1 MIHVR
6 ALLENLSRGLEDEP
20 LRDAR
25 GAHVTS
31 TTVPPSMA
39 PSEAA
44 PVRWWAKDPQA
55 AAAELGTDLA
65 TGLSAAEV
73 ATRLERYGPNKL
85 VAQAPP
91 SLWAVVLQQVRDPM
105 NIMLIAVAAVSAAIG
120 QGSTAVIVGF
130 LVVLNVL
137 IGARQEML
145 ARKSVDALATMQE
158 PQSRVRR
165 DGVLSLV
172 PAQELVPGDLVELE
186 AGDIVPADG
195 RLLRTATMETQEAA
209 LTGEST
215 PIGKDVLTLPDE
227 EVPLGDRANM
237 AFQNTSVTRG
247 TGAMLVTA
255 TGMSTQIGAIA
266 TLLSSVQ
273 KTRSPLQ
280 RELDKLTKVLGV
292 IAWSAV
298 AVIVV
303 IGIVRGQSPSDL
315 LFLATAVAI
324 SAIPTGLPTFVQA
337 MLAYGAR
344 QLADAKAV
352 VANLNDVETL
362 GATSSINSDK
372 TGTLTLNEMTVTAL
386 YTVGRHF
393 TVEGSGYGKTGRILH
408 AAGEEVPDLT
418 PLAYGLVLASDA
430 TVSDDGAVIGD
441 PTEAALVVLAAK
453 IGIDAEESRHSY
465 PRVAEVPFDSAYKF
479 MATAHWLPWR
489 GDRTLVEV
497 VKGGPDVVLQRCTK
511 ALAGPGEVVDL
522 ETMRGEIEAEQERLS
537 QQGLR
542 TLAFATRFLTPADEA
557 GIQADPMSY
566 VEELVFVGLV
576 GIVDPLRPTAKV
588 AVDIALRAGIDVR
601 MITGDHAVTAS
612 AIGAQLGLGPGAI
625 SGPELA
631 QLTDEELLARLPN
644 LHVFGRVTP
653 EDKLR
658 LVRLMQQQ
666 GLVVAMTGDAVNDAA
681 AIKQADIGVAMGS
694 GSEVTKQAAR
704 LVLTD
709 DNFSTLVH
717 AVELG
722 RSIYQKITAY
732 IRFQM
737 SQLIGLVVLFLLAS
751 VFDIAGGVAM
761 TPMMVLFLN
770 FFVCVFPVIA
780 IMLDPVGPGIME
792 RAPRDPKQGISNS
805 RAVRRWILYGAVLC
819 LSSGLPLVLGPDEP
833 TADHATASMTM
844 AFVVMGLGTVLSGLA
859 LRREPESGLAAPL
872 LSAVKV
878 LTIPVIL
885 VVLATELA
893 FLQNWLTTQSL
904 TGPQWLV
911 SICLALLLPVVAEVD
926 KVIVRRRA
934 ATPRVLDP
942 QEVVV
947 PARAR

>member
-1 MIHVR
+1 MTEI
-6 ALLENLSRGLEDEP
+6 AAP
-20 LRDAR
+20 Q
-25 GAHVTS
+25 S
-31 TTVPPSMA
+31 TTTATPPT
-39 PSEAA
+39 
-44 PVRWWAKDPQA
+44 RWWALDPEA
-55 AAAELGTDLA
+55 ATAQLDTDPA
-65 TGLSAAEV
+65 TGLSSAEV
-73 ATRLERYGPNKL
+73 TARRERYGSNTL
-85 VAQAPP
+85 TAQAAP
-91 SLWAVVLQQVRDPM
+91 SVWSVVFQQLRDPM

-120 QGSTAVIVGF
+120 QGSTALIVGF
-130 LVVLNVL
+130 LVVINVV
-137 IGARQEML
+137 IGTRQEML

-165 DGVLSLV
+165 DGALV
-172 PAQELVPGDLVELE
+172 QIPAHDLVPGDIVELE

-215 PIGKDVLTLPDE
+215 PIGKDVITLADD

-247 TGAMLVTA
+247 TGTMLVTA
-255 TGMSTQIGAIA
+255 TGMTTQIGNIA
-266 TLLSSVQ
+266 TLLSSVE
-273 KTRSPLQ
+273 KTKSPLQ
-280 RELDKLTKVLGV
+280 QELDKLTKVLGV
-292 IAWSAV
+292 IAWTAV

-386 YTVGRHF
+386 YTIGQHF
-393 TVEGSGYGKTGRILH
+393 TVEGSGYAKTGKILQT
-408 AAGEEVPDLT
+408 AGADVPDLT
-418 PLAYGLVLASDA
+418 PLAYGLCLASDA
-430 TVSDDGAVIGD
+430 TVSDSGAVIGD

-453 IGIDAEESRHSY
+453 LGIDAEESRRTY

-489 GDRTLVEV
+489 GDRSLVEV
-497 VKGGPDVVLQRCTK
+497 VKGGPDVVLQRCTH
-511 ALAGPGEVVDL
+511 ALAGPGQTVPL
-522 ETMRGEIEAEQERLS
+522 EDMRADIEAEMERLAE
-537 QQGLR
+537 QGLR

-557 GIQADPMSY
+557 ALVADPMSY

-588 AVDIALRAGIDVR
+588 AVEIALKAGIEVR

-612 AIGAQLGLGPGAI
+612 AIGRQLGLGPGAI

-631 QLTDEELLARLPN
+631 ALTDEELLERLPN

-658 LVRLMQQQ
+658 LVQLMQKQ

-722 RSIYQKITAY
+722 PQH
-732 IRFQM
+732 
-737 SQLIGLVVLFLLAS
+737 
-751 VFDIAGGVAM
+751 
-761 TPMMVLFLN
+761 
-770 FFVCVFPVIA
+770 
-780 IMLDPVGPGIME
+780 
-792 RAPRDPKQGISNS
+792 
-805 RAVRRWILYGAVLC
+805 
-819 LSSGLPLVLGPDEP
+819 LPEDHRVHPLPDEP
-833 TADHATASMTM
+833 ADRPRGAVPRGQHLRHRRRRRDDPDDGAVPQLLRRRVPGDRDHARPGRPRDHGPRAARPEARHQQRLRGAPLDPLRHGPVHLLGDPAGARPGHPGRRPPTASMTM
-844 AFVVMGLGTVLSGLA
+844 AFVVMGLGSVLSGLV

-872 LSAVKV
+872 LTAVKV
-878 LTIPVIL
+878 LSAPVIL
-885 VVLATELA
+885 VVLATELD
-893 FLQNWLTTQSL
+893 FLQGWLTTQSL
-904 TGPQWLV
+904 SGPQWLA
-911 SICLALLLPVVAEVD
+911 CLGLALLLPIVAELD
-926 KVIVRRRA
+926 KVIMRHRA
-934 ATPRVLDP
+934 ATAARPGPEGGGEPGARPRLVS
-942 QEVVV
+942 
-947 PARAR
+947 RAAGGGACRS